1 MIERYS
7 TPEMRELWSER
18 AKFQAWLDVEL
29 AACEVWAGL
38 GRIPVAEM
46 ELIRR
51 RAAFDVARIDEIEA
65 EVHHDVI
72 AFTTS
77 LAESIGPASRF
88 VHMGLTSNDVV
99 DTANGLRLKKAGE
112 LILAELDRLIA
123 TLRRFADE
131 KKDLVM
137 VGRTHGIHAEPVTLG
152 LKFLVYHQEMLR
164 NRARL
169 AEAFRGVAVGKISG
183 AVGTFAHTGP
193 AFETAVCDRLGLDH
207 APVSTQVLQ
216 RDRHAALV
224 AALAVAGAGI
234 EKIATEIRHL
244 QRTEVR
250 EIEEPFAKGQKGSSA
265 MPHKR
270 NPVKCEQL
278 TGLARLLRGY
288 VVPALDNIA
297 LWHERDISHSS
308 TERVILPDA
317 TTLLHYMTRMITR
330 IVDGLHIYPEAM
342 KRNLDRTRGLIFS
355 QRVLLA
361 LVDHGMTREDAYDV
375 VQKAAMRTW
384 ENEATSLRHN
394 LLADPRF
401 AAVMKPEDLESVM
414 DYAVF
419 LQHLDAI
426 YERARNADRP

>member
-38 GRIPVAEM
+38 GRIPAAEM

-414 DYAVF
+414 DYGVF